1 MAITNLQQARQLY
14 AMGQRVAKTMDGSR
28 PGYRGRTD
36 ADTMSGSGYGA
47 GSSSSRAD
55 SGGGGSNRENYISQ
69 QFFSPP
75 AAPPLSGGEGG
86 IDPGF
91 QNALRKQ
98 QIRQNTLTQSQKP
111 NYGQFFNTRVPTYQ
125 APTLR
130 NRMRDLGGGVLSLIN
145 PLAGLAFRGY
155 NYFKDQ
161 APRAFRNFKST
172 NTLEEF
178 IDKMRGYGRTMP
190 TYSNNPAFGGIE
202 SLGTGFNSF
211 INPNETISSEDLG
224 TVQQNIKDATGY
236 DTILTK
242 NYTKEDLEKAGAN
255 KGIFGANDQLEAL
268 QEYYE
273 AIQKLSGPGSKFA
286 PGNPTKAREFIKQQS
301 DIPFGA
307 GSYNIDMDLI
317 PKDFLETQEDLQ
329 QQKAPIELLTT

>member
-47 GSSSSRAD
+47 GSSSSRSD

-145 PLAGLAFRGY
+145 PLAGLAFKGY
-155 NYFKDQ
+155 NND
-161 APRAFRNFKST
+161 
-172 NTLEEF
+172 
-178 IDKMRGYGRTMP
+178 
-190 TYSNNPAFGGIE
+190 
-202 SLGTGFNSF
+202 
-211 INPNETISSEDLG
+211 
-224 TVQQNIKDATGY
+224 IK
-236 DTILTK
+236 LK
-242 NYTKEDLEKAGAN
+242 N
-255 KGIFGANDQLEAL
+255 
-268 QEYYE
+268 
-273 AIQKLSGPGSKFA
+273 
-286 PGNPTKAREFIKQQS
+286 R
-301 DIPFGA
+301 
-307 GSYNIDMDLI
+307 
-317 PKDFLETQEDLQ
+317 
-329 QQKAPIELLTT
+329 